1 MANKFLLLLLSLSLT
16 LPLCHPLELP
26 SFDATTAD
34 ERMERVRD
42 AFDHGYG
49 SWKRQC
55 WGQDEVRPVTGECT
69 NELLSGRPCWP
80 KPVRAPPLGRAA
92 QSGLALTLIDSL
104 DTMWL
109 MGRRAEFDEATA
121 WVRHSLNFDVDAY
134 VSVFEMTIRGLGG
147 LLAAHWLTHEFDGS
161 HDTVFLDAAYALGKR
176 LLPAFDHEL
185 RTSGVHPLPFPAV
198 NLRTGHGTVPY
209 ADGTYAFGD
218 SAACSVRCALPP
230 NASVPISEIGSLAL
244 EFGALSVL
252 TGDPRFAARVD
263 AITLHLDAL
272 PNPFFARGRW
282 RRRSGLAPTHVQWC
296 NGFFVSPKN
305 MLTMSAFA
313 DSYYEYL
320 LKVHALRG
328 LTTTGS
334 SSVPLRMYR
343 AATEDMEASIIVRV
357 VGEGGSARHLLAR
370 RALECADDGGPL
382 AASPKLMN
390 ATRDMHH
397 LACFAPGMMALAAL
411 EELIDDD
418 VEPGTAS
425 SAQRLD
431 VAREVLR
438 TCIDMYRL
446 SPTGLAPEAVEL
458 DADGELGGEF
468 RTLDPSFHLRPE
480 VVESLFMWSALLHEQ
495 RNASGVVGGDG
506 SGGSVDSGAADCRA
520 TEEEGD
526 ASCPAAN
533 AAAAAAAASKSNEKH
548 ALFDGEQD
556 DVLAVQKAGWE
567 IFRAIERRCRTT
579 HGFSGIVD
587 VRGSASAVASSQRIN
602 VQHSFFLAE
611 TLKYLYLLFA
621 QQARVVGEVDV
632 ATLLWRGVLSTEAHP
647 LPRLTEVASGSLLAL
662 ADDAR
667 VAGSEEH
674 PCAARF
680 AGSYAET
687 CTVCRVG
694 PSDTMC
700 VLRCY
705 CPDGE
710 GAVRATMCAA
720 AERRL
725 LHVSN
730 MAGHLAVDGA
740 PCSDL

>member
-1 MANKFLLLLLSLSLT
+1 MS
-16 LPLCHPLELP
+16 P
-26 SFDATTAD
+26 
-34 ERMERVRD
+34 
-42 AFDHGYG
+42 
-49 SWKRQC
+49 
-55 WGQDEVRPVTGECT
+55 
-69 NELLSGRPCWP
+69 
-80 KPVRAPPLGRAA
+80 
-92 QSGLALTLIDSL
+92 
-104 DTMWL
+104 
-109 MGRRAEFDEATA
+109 RR
-121 WVRHSLNFDVDAY
+121 
-134 VSVFEMTIRGLGG
+134 I
-147 LLAAHWLTHEFDGS
+147 
-161 HDTVFLDAAYALGKR
+161 
-176 LLPAFDHEL
+176 
-185 RTSGVHPLPFPAV
+185 
-198 NLRTGHGTVPY
+198 
-209 ADGTYAFGD
+209 
-218 SAACSVRCALPP
+218 
-230 NASVPISEIGSLAL
+230 
-244 EFGALSVL
+244 
-252 TGDPRFAARVD
+252 AARVD

-282 RRRSGLAPTHVQWC
+282 RQRSGLAPTHVQWC

-533 AAAAAAAASKSNEKH
+533 AAAAAAASESNERH

-632 ATLLWRGVLSTEAHP
+632 ATLLCAECSRRKPTRCRGSRKLRAAACSRSQTTRESRGAKSTLA
-647 LPRLTEVASGSLLAL
+647 LLAL
-662 ADDAR
+662 PEATPR
-667 VAGSEEH
+667 R
-674 PCAARF
+674 ARF
-680 AGSYAET
+680 AASAPPIRCAFCAAT
-687 CTVCRVG
+687 AQMVKVR
-694 PSDTMC
+694 SA
-700 VLRCY
+700 LRCA
-705 CPDGE
+705 PS
-710 GAVRATMCAA
+710 RSATWK
-720 AERRL
+720 
-725 LHVSN
+725 S
-730 MAGHLAVDGA
+730 
-740 PCSDL
+740 